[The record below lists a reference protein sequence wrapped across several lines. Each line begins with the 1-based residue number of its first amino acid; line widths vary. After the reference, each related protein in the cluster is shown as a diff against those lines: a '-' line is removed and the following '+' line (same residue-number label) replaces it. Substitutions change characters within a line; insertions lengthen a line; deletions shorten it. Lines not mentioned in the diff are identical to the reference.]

1 MEEKLSEKFI
11 EEMAKAILPILVEN
25 GIDEELHYT
34 ITTDL
39 VFQMAN
45 LFDEG
50 SVTYKGKYRPKVEF
64 KGKKNVYS
72 VIDGLHELVY
82 GVLDAD
88 NFEELYPK
96 EKDYCICF
104 LKIIREKGINHEIN
118 ILKSMTDIKESFIEG
133 LEMALEVRDIDEIN
147 KSLDIENRLKEKEL
161 KYGKII
167 SIEYQYMDSFF
178 TDNWESQSYLG
189 DGSIESLIVSVTETI
204 NRYNK
209 AN

>member
-11 EEMAKAILPILVEN
+11 EEMAKVILPILVEN
-25 GIDEELHYT
+25 GIDEELHYS

-50 SVTYKGKYRPKVEF
+50 SISYKGKYRPTVEF
-64 KGKKNVYS
+64 KGKKKAYS

-82 GVLDAD
+82 GVLDVD
-88 NFEELYPK
+88 DFDELYPK

-104 LKIIREKGINHEIN
+104 LKIIREKGIKHEIN
-118 ILKSMTDIKESFIEG
+118 VLRSMTEIKDSFVEG

-147 KSLDIENRLKEKEL
+147 KPLDIEHRLKEKEL

-167 SIEYQYMDSFF
+167 MLKYQYMDSFF
-178 TDNWESQSYLG
+178 SDNWESKNYSG
-189 DGSIESLIVSVTETI
+189 DGSIDSLITSITDAI
-204 NRYNK
+204 NGYNQ